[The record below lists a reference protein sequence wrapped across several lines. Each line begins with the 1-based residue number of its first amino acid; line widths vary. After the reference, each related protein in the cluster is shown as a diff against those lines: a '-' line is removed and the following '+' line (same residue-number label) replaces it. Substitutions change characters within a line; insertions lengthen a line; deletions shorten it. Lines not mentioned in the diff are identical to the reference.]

1 MIMWLYVDYVNW
13 KSQYQ
18 HNEFFLICPSFTCV
32 YIIEKDF
39 KTCRHSHKHTV
50 FPLLV
55 ETCSS
60 SMPPLCTITLYGFHT
75 GVMQSWSCSKNAF
88 NTTEIANHLLR
99 RDANCQLRSWNSPL
113 KSICWYHLY
122 IKVIPPTHKASDVVQ
137 FCLDFKDPQQKIKR
151 FTYHWYCFRS
161 IPITIFHT
169 KSYSSNSRSQF
180 FRKSSLSFG
189 ALDSERIPIRW
200 LFEIMIKVRFQLI
213 IP

>member
-1 MIMWLYVDYVNW
+1 MSFWLDPPPFFAGHALSHRRSSEADSSFKPKRFSPRVLLKIWTSWNWKAASIMIMWLYVDYVNW

-18 HNEFFLICPSFTCV
+18 HNEFFLICRSFTCV

-88 NTTEIANHLLR
+88 NTT
-99 RDANCQLRSWNSPL
+99 
-113 KSICWYHLY
+113 KSQIIC
-122 IKVIPPTHKASDVVQ
+122 
-137 FCLDFKDPQQKIKR
+137 
-151 FTYHWYCFRS
+151 
-161 IPITIFHT
+161 
-169 KSYSSNSRSQF
+169 
-180 FRKSSLSFG
+180 
-189 ALDSERIPIRW
+189 
-200 LFEIMIKVRFQLI
+200 
-213 IP
+213 